1 MAVTIRDVARAAGVS
16 NGTVSR
22 VFNNYSDISPET
34 RKRVITIAQKMGY
47 IPNVAAR
54 TLSSKSLQVVALIL
68 SDLQSSKAN
77 SIPMEM
83 ISGVYRYT
91 EEHDMQFVLYHLT
104 TTKQQYEKSFDQ
116 FCQERNITGAIIQ
129 GLKTSDPYFDEITK
143 SSVPVVLVDLDRGDP
158 SIGMVSINNVQA
170 ENEATQ
176 ILLRNGAQNVVMIN
190 GAANAQVSIQREAG
204 FRLALSSFGRTLKDY
219 TVQYANFIQETAVAK
234 VQQLLRNHPDVDG
247 LVCASDL
254 MAIGILEYLRKQ
266 KIRVPEDIQLI
277 GFDNLIIGQY
287 MTPTLSSVEQHME
300 LIGQQSCHLLNKM
313 MRGMKK
319 SEPKRIFVPYEIMER
334 DSTAISKEN

>member
-22 VFNNYSDISPET
+22 VFNNYPDISQKT
-34 RKRVITIAQKMGY
+34 RERVITIAQKMGY
-47 IPNVAAR
+47 VPNVAAR
-54 TLSSKSLQVVALIL
+54 TLSSKSMQVVALIL
-68 SDLQSSKAN
+68 SDLLSSKEN

-83 ISGVYRYT
+83 MSGVYRYAND
-91 EEHDMQFVLYHLT
+91 HGMQFVLYLT
-104 TTKQQYEKSFDQ
+104 TTKQQHEKSFDQ

-129 GLKTSDPYFDEITK
+129 GLKTTDPYFEEIAK

-158 SIGMVSINNVQA
+158 SIGTVSIDNVQA

-176 ILLRNGAQNVVMIN
+176 VLLRNGVQDPVMIN
-190 GAANAQVSIQREAG
+190 GSINAQVSIQREAG
-204 FRLALSSFGRTLKDY
+204 FKLALSSFGRTPKDY
-219 TVQYANFIQETAVAK
+219 TVQYANFDQEIAVAK
-234 VQQLLRNHPDVDG
+234 VQRLLREHPSVEG
-247 LVCASDL
+247 LVCASDS
-254 MAIGILEYLRKQ
+254 MAIAILEYLRKQ

-277 GFDNLIIGQY
+277 GFDDLIIGQY